1 MEPYK
6 EFLDDVRERPAKP
19 HLCVE
24 MALAVEGG
32 REGNTEPLA
41 CTARIPAERTLGRD
55 MDLVVVSPRDRT
67 PEGAACKKC
76 EAHVR
81 IQGKRDGEKLAR
93 LQEADRIP
101 FSLKFFF
108 EITDRRG
115 PARGGRAPQV
125 GDQEYPLYSAGMHMC
140 SLDRKSTRLNSSHSS

>member
-6 EFLDDVRERPAKP
+6 EFLDDMRERSAKP

-55 MDLVVVSPRDRT
+55 MDLVILPFCDHP
-67 PEGAACKKC
+67 PESATCEKC
-76 EAHVR
+76 ETHVR
-81 IQGKRDGEKLAR
+81 IQEKGDGEKLAR
-93 LQEADRIP
+93 LYEADHISP
-101 FSLKFFF
+101 FLKFFF

-115 PARGGRAPQV
+115 HAVGVRVPQV

-140 SLDRKSTRLNSSHSS
+140 SLLVDTT